1 MFIGD
6 KIETNTPYFYRL
18 LSNNDTLLSPSLD
31 TPEVNDSSGF
41 TQQQHQQQQQCP
53 ESGSKSRSHNHRT
66 NNKSNRIQRRKVSR
80 RN

>member
-41 TQQQHQQQQQCP
+41 TQQQP

-80 RN
+80 RNRN

>member
-41 TQQQHQQQQQCP
+41 TQQQQQQ
-53 ESGSKSRSHNHRT
+53 KSRSRSRQHNHRS
-66 NNKSNRIQRRKVSR
+66 NNESNRIQRRKVSR
-80 RN
+80 RNRN